1 LACATAPIEA
11 ENIDRA
17 QTEHW
22 ASLAIVSQSRR
33 RSDGRLNQPISSK
46 GYAPMTNP
54 LRLIAAFCVIFLIRP
69 TAGFADDA
77 GEWFVRVGV
86 LEAIYNSSARI
97 ATSTGV
103 FPGASASVTNN
114 TTVLFDIGYD
124 PSPNTFI
131 MLMAGIPPKPDLNG
145 TGTVNQLGKLGAV
158 RYGPAILTA
167 GYRIPIPGKLQP
179 YVGAG
184 VAHAIILHNYDAAV
198 SGLSVHNNFGYALQ
212 TGVEYAITQRWQA
225 FVDLKQLW
233 LSVNADGLLGG
244 VIPISAKV
252 KLDPTII
259 SAGIKFGFD

>member
-1 LACATAPIEA
+1 
-11 ENIDRA
+11 
-17 QTEHW
+17 
-22 ASLAIVSQSRR
+22 
-33 RSDGRLNQPISSK
+33 
-46 GYAPMTNP
+46 MTNP
-54 LRLIAAFCVIFLIRP
+54 LRLISALCLFFLVIP

-77 GEWFVRVGV
+77 GEWFARVGV

-97 ATSTGV
+97 ATNTGV
-103 FPGASASVTNN
+103 IPGGSASVTNN

-124 PSPNTFI
+124 PSPNTYV

-145 TGTVNQLGKLGAV
+145 TGTVSPLGKLGSV

-184 VAHAIILHNYDAAV
+184 VAYAIILHNYDGAV

-212 TGVEYAITQRWQA
+212 AGLEYPITQKWQA
-225 FVDLKQLW
+225 FADLKQLW

-244 VIPISAKV
+244 VIPVSAKV
-252 KLDPTII
+252 KLDPTIV
-259 SAGIKFGFD
+259 SAGIKFRFN

>member
-1 LACATAPIEA
+1 
-11 ENIDRA
+11 
-17 QTEHW
+17 
-22 ASLAIVSQSRR
+22 
-33 RSDGRLNQPISSK
+33 
-46 GYAPMTNP
+46 MTSP
-54 LRLIAAFCVIFLIRP
+54 LRLLAVLCVAFLIRP

-77 GEWFVRVGV
+77 NEWFVRVGA
-86 LEAIYNSSARI
+86 LEAIYNSSATI

-103 FPGASASVTNN
+103 VPGASASVTNS
-114 TTVLFDIGYD
+114 TTVLFEIGYD
-124 PSPNTFI
+124 PSPNTYI

-145 TGTVNQLGKLGAV
+145 TGTVGQLGKLGTV

-184 VAHAIILHNYDAAV
+184 VAYAIILDNYDGAV
-198 SGLSVHNNFGYALQ
+198 SSLSVHNNFGYALQ
-212 TGVEYAITQRWQA
+212 TGVEYAITQKWQA

-252 KLDPTII
+252 KLDPTIV
-259 SAGIKFGFD
+259 SAGVKFRFN